1 MFFEYIHLVIKEMEN
16 RDYKVNK
23 GSYDRCFS
31 NFRKIIEKYH
41 WNFYETSD
49 LYNDWHNDRYLRQ
62 CLFNLQEKY
71 DCGGIPEEEWKIIQD
86 RFNNEF

>member
-1 MFFEYIHLVIKEMEN
+1 MSKLFNVKKEDDNGEMI
-16 RDYKVNK
+16 YV
-23 GSYDRCFS
+23 
-31 NFRKIIEKYH
+31 FRKIIEKYH

-71 DCGGIPEEEWKIIQD
+71 DCGGIPEEEWKIIQEN
-86 RFNNEF
+86 FNV